1 MLNFFRKSKG
11 AISIFLVLILVPM
24 MTVSSLFVDA
34 GKVSLARGAAASAG
48 DLTLNTALTDYD
60 TQLKELY
67 GLFATAQDTQ
77 ELYGRLED
85 YYRNCITSG
94 GVSAAE
100 ADSLAKTIVNNLS
113 SLAQEEE
120 KTSDVLNMELVDFE
134 LYKRDDATLANP
146 AVLKKEIVDFMKYR
160 APINTGLSFISSLN
174 SFSTLSKQTDLV
186 DKRTEYYKAEEDAM
200 RCAHDAWKEINL
212 YNKSDFV
219 QKPEYFSN
227 MVDKLSDYPD
237 KYKGFAET
245 TIKDLYDAQD
255 YVGFNPKIYHLEM
268 ITVTI
273 EGKNKKIPCFYTN
286 KDRTSH
292 LKTYN
297 ELTGDGY
304 YSNTNKASA
313 DDIKKAL
320 TNYYNARE
328 SYVSAA
334 NKMLEYN
341 DNTYGQQ
348 FLIQTNRGKLYENWI
363 DAMKE
368 LYNKYNEMQNAV
380 TYNDVDENG
389 VSVMTTTGTIGEK
402 TGKYKD
408 IYESYSKQFNL
419 LMQDFDANLNGDS
432 NKVGYN
438 TILQRYRD
446 KANADTTKIDGEIA
460 SCYNE
465 ICEFRRQISDAS
477 EHLGTAITKLG
488 DVLTKVKSDGEL
500 QKKKNA
506 WETAASDSEIKN
518 TTMSKQDL
526 AEIDSVA
533 KYLNEDDVQK
543 LITRLQNIKTNLD
556 KMLEQIDS
564 YTFFDTKIIE
574 IDNYNSLH
582 NVLKNKIGNDTLYS
596 VPTDTTELKSKVKSL
611 CDGKFNVGTKVDY
624 KWVKDPQS
632 NPRLV
637 VNKPNF
643 YAYLYTNFNVV
654 DSTPVSD
661 PEKEVIS
668 TTEKTS
674 NNSVGED
681 VYNNIKSKSASD
693 AEAKT
698 KEAESGDKTKNEIK
712 DKSGIPSKETPNNG
726 TTTPSATASTGDD
739 AAKNATSGLGSMFS
753 NLGKELLNM
762 AEGLRDRLY
771 VSDYIMNMFSYDT
784 LEAEFKKENG
794 DGATLDLKTLT
805 QNPIN
810 ADNNFAYG
818 AEVEYIIYGGS
829 NSENITKAY
838 GSIYAIRLA
847 FNLIYAFSD
856 SEIREGAFGIATPI
870 SAATMGIIP
879 VPLIQGAIIIGLACC
894 ESGLDIY
901 DMHNGEKVPLFK
913 NSDTW
918 RLSFSGLVKYARGK
932 AEEIAV
938 RQAKEKVAEAIDTAQ
953 NKLSEWLDMTDEEL
967 NENLSEKQEEIEKY
981 MGKAFDDL
989 IGRHAETALQKFT
1002 QIATDSFRQV
1012 TESGTDQVG
1021 YVSEQLDMWIN
1032 EESKNSDPN
1041 DIGLIVKKEAVKII
1055 KEQGIQP
1062 VLEKIKEAQTDYES
1076 AVNNLSTTL
1085 TDQLERLKKTI
1096 EDQVTTGVD
1105 AVKTY
1110 KTKML
1115 DEVKDSMGKGADKLK
1130 ETINSKLDG
1139 IFPSGSGTGDDLKP
1153 TDQTGL
1159 SSLLS
1164 FGYKDYLRL
1173 FLMIAL
1179 YADESGTMLR
1189 TADVIQVNMDMKNSG
1204 YLLKNSAA
1212 YVELHA
1218 EIQVKPTLLPLPLFA
1233 DVKGNPANNAVWYTI
1248 NYDDVRGY

>member
-1 MLNFFRKSKG
+1 MLRFFQRNKG
-11 AISIFLVLILVPM
+11 AVSIFLVLILVPM

-67 GLFATAQDTQ
+67 GLFATAQDTD
-77 ELYGRLED
+77 ELYARLED
-85 YYRNCITSG
+85 YYRTCITSG
-94 GVSAAE
+94 GVSASE
-100 ADSLAKTIVNNLS
+100 ADSLAKTIVSNLS
-113 SLAQEEE
+113 SLGQEEE
-120 KTSDVLNMELVDFE
+120 KTSDILNMKLVDFE
-134 LYKRDDATLANP
+134 IGKRADGTLANP

-160 APINTGLSFISSLN
+160 GPINTGLSFISSLK

-200 RCAHDAWKEINL
+200 KSAHAAWKQINE
-212 YNKSDFV
+212 YNKSKFV
-219 QKPEYFSN
+219 QDSGYFKTV
-227 MVDKLSDYPD
+227 VDKISKYPD
-237 KYKGFAET
+237 TYKGFATT

-255 YVGFNPKIYHLEM
+255 YVKFESKIYNIEQ

-273 EGKNKKIPCFYTN
+273 EGDKKTIPCFYTN
-286 KDRTSH
+286 EDRTSH

-313 DDIKKAL
+313 DDVKKAL

-334 NKMLEYN
+334 DKMLKYN

-380 TYNDVDENG
+380 TYADVDENG
-389 VSVMTTTGTIGEK
+389 VSVMTTTGTIGGE
-402 TGKYKD
+402 TGTYGD
-408 IYESYSKQFNL
+408 IQKIYSGNFDSVSATFNI
-419 LMQDFDANLNGDS
+419 MLNGGEAS
-432 NKVGYN
+432 EGYN
-438 TILQRYRD
+438 STL
-446 KANADTTKIDGEIA
+446 KKCSNNSNADTTEIDGEIT
-460 SCYNE
+460 SYYNE
-465 ICEFRRQISDAS
+465 INEFRKQISDAS
-477 EHLGTAITKLG
+477 DHLDTAITELG
-488 DVLTKVKSDGEL
+488 KVLDKVKSDGTL
-500 QKKKNA
+500 QTKKNA

-526 AEIDSVA
+526 AEIDSVS
-533 KYLNEDDVQK
+533 KYLNEEDVKK

-564 YTFFDTKIIE
+564 YKFFDTKIVE
-574 IDNYNSLH
+574 IHNYSSLH
-582 NVLKNKIGNDTLYS
+582 DVLKNKIGNDTLYS
-596 VPTDTTELKSKVKSL
+596 VPTNADELKSKAKSL
-611 CDGKFNVGTKVDY
+611 CEGKFSVGTKVDY

-637 VNKPNF
+637 VDKPNF

-654 DSTPVSD
+654 DSD
-661 PEKEVIS
+661 PDVIS

-674 NNSVGED
+674 KNSVGED

-712 DKSGIPSKETPNNG
+712 DKSGIPSKETPNSG

-918 RLSFSGLVKYARGK
+918 RLSFRGLVDYARNK
-932 AEEIAV
+932 AGEIAK
-938 RQAKEKVAEAIDTAQ
+938 KEASRTIDTAQ
-953 NKLSEWLDMTDEEL
+953 EKLSEWLDMTDEQL
-967 NENLSEKQEEIEKY
+967 NENLDDKKKEIDKY
-981 MGKAFDDL
+981 LGKSFDDL

-1002 QIATDSFRQV
+1002 QLATESFRQIL
-1012 TESGTDQVG
+1012 EPGQDQAQ
-1021 YVSEQLDMWIN
+1021 YVYDQLTMWI
-1032 EESKNSDPN
+1032 EEEGKNSDPN
-1041 DIGLIVKKEAVKII
+1041 DIGFIVKKEAVKII
-1055 KEQGIQP
+1055 KENGIQL
-1062 VLEKIKEAQTDYES
+1062 VLDEMKKVQNDYES
-1076 AVNNLSTTL
+1076 AVDNLSTAL
-1085 TDQLERLKKTI
+1085 TDQLSTLRKSITEK
-1096 EDQVTTGVD
+1096 VTKGVD
-1105 AVKTY
+1105 VVKDY
-1110 KTKML
+1110 KDKML
-1115 DEVKDSMGKGADKLK
+1115 DEVKSSMNQGADKLK

-1139 IFPSGSGTGDDLKP
+1139 IFPSGGTGDDLKS

-1179 YADESGTMLR
+1179 YTDESGTMAR

-1248 NYDDVRGY
+1248 SYDDVRGY

>member
-1 MLNFFRKSKG
+1 MLRFFQRNKG
-11 AISIFLVLILVPM
+11 AVSIFLVLILVPM

-67 GLFATAQDTQ
+67 GLFATAQDTD
-77 ELYGRLED
+77 ELYARLED
-85 YYRNCITSG
+85 YYRTCITSG
-94 GVSAAE
+94 GVSASE
-100 ADSLAKTIVNNLS
+100 ADSLAKTIVSNLS
-113 SLAQEEE
+113 SLGQEEE
-120 KTSDVLNMELVDFE
+120 KTSDILNMKLVDFE
-134 LYKRDDATLANP
+134 IGKRADGTLANP

-160 APINTGLSFISSLN
+160 GPINTGLSFISSLK

-200 RCAHDAWKEINL
+200 KSAHAAWKQINE
-212 YNKSDFV
+212 YNKSKFV
-219 QKPEYFSN
+219 QDSGYFKTV
-227 MVDKLSDYPD
+227 VDKISKYPD
-237 KYKGFAET
+237 TYKGFATT

-255 YVGFNPKIYHLEM
+255 YVGFNPKIYHFEM
-268 ITVTI
+268 ITVTV
-273 EGKNKKIPCFYTN
+273 EGENKQIPCLYTN

-292 LKTYN
+292 VKTYN
-297 ELTGDGY
+297 ELTGSNY
-304 YSNTNKASA
+304 YSKTNKASA
-313 DDIKKAL
+313 DNIKKAL
-320 TNYYNARE
+320 TKYYNAKE

-334 NKMLEYN
+334 DKMLKYN

-348 FLIQTNRGKLYENWI
+348 FLVQTNRGKLYENWI
-363 DAMKE
+363 NAVVE
-368 LYNKYNEMQNAV
+368 FYNKYNEMENAK
-380 TYNDVDENG
+380 TYAGVDESGNDVMET
-389 VSVMTTTGTIGEK
+389 SGTIGEK
-402 TGKYKD
+402 TGKYND
-408 IYESYSKQFNL
+408 IYESYSKEFDL

-438 TILQRYRD
+438 TILQKYRD
-446 KANADTTKIDGEIA
+446 AANADTTKIDGEIT

-465 ICEFRRQISDAS
+465 INEFRKQISDAS
-477 EHLGTAITKLG
+477 DHLDTAITELG
-488 DVLTKVKSDGEL
+488 KVLDKVKSDGTL
-500 QKKKNA
+500 QTKKNA

-526 AEIDSVA
+526 AEIDSVS
-533 KYLNEDDVQK
+533 KYLNEEDVKK

-564 YTFFDTKIIE
+564 YKFFDTKIVE
-574 IDNYNSLH
+574 IHNYSSLH
-582 NVLKNKIGNDTLYS
+582 DVLKNKIGNNTLYS
-596 VPTDTTELKSKVKSL
+596 VPTNKNDLESKANSL
-611 CDGKFNVGTKVDY
+611 CEGKFSVGTKIDFEWA
-624 KWVKDPQS
+624 KNPQS

-637 VNKPNF
+637 VDKPNF

-654 DSTPVSD
+654 DSD
-661 PEKEVIS
+661 PDVIS

-712 DKSGIPSKETPNNG
+712 DKSGIPSKETPNSG

-847 FNLIYAFSD
+847 FNLIYAFSN

-894 ESGLDIY
+894 ESGLDIA
-901 DMHNGEKVPLFK
+901 DMHDGEKIPLFK
-913 NSDTW
+913 NEDTW
-918 RLSFSGLVKYARGK
+918 RLSFSGLVNYARGK
-932 AEEIAV
+932 AEEIV
-938 RQAKEKVAEAIDTAQ
+938 KKEASHAIDAAQ
-953 NKLSEWLDMTDEEL
+953 EKLSEWLDMTDEEL
-967 NENLSEKQEEIEKY
+967 NENLEQKKMEINDY
-981 MGKAFDDL
+981 LGNAFDDL

-1021 YVSEQLDMWIN
+1021 YVSGQLTMWI
-1032 EESKNSDPN
+1032 EEEGKNSDPN

-1076 AVNNLSTTL
+1076 AVNNLSESL
-1085 TDQLERLKKTI
+1085 TGELTAIRTKIQRHI
-1096 EDQVTTGVD
+1096 STGVD
-1105 AVKTY
+1105 AVNKY

-1139 IFPSGSGTGDDLKP
+1139 IFPSGGTGDNLKS

-1179 YADESGTMLR
+1179 YTDESGTMAR

-1248 NYDDVRGY
+1248 SYDDVRGY

>member
-1 MLNFFRKSKG
+1 MLRFFQRNKG
-11 AISIFLVLILVPM
+11 AVSIFLVLILVPM

-67 GLFATAQDTQ
+67 GLFATAQDTD
-77 ELYGRLED
+77 ELYARLED
-85 YYRNCITSG
+85 YYRTCITSG
-94 GVSAAE
+94 GVSASE
-100 ADSLAKTIVNNLS
+100 ADSLAKTIVSNLS
-113 SLAQEEE
+113 SLGQEEE
-120 KTSDVLNMELVDFE
+120 KTSDILNMKLVDFE
-134 LYKRDDATLANP
+134 IGKRADGTLANP

-160 APINTGLSFISSLN
+160 GPINTGLSFISSLK

-200 RCAHDAWKEINL
+200 KSAHAAWKQINE
-212 YNKSDFV
+212 YNKSKFV
-219 QKPEYFSN
+219 QDSGYFKTV
-227 MVDKLSDYPD
+227 VDKISKYPD
-237 KYKGFAET
+237 TYKGFATT
-245 TIKDLYDAQD
+245 TIKDLYDAQN
-255 YVGFNPKIYHLEM
+255 YVGFNPKIYHFEM

-273 EGKNKKIPCFYTN
+273 EGDNKKIPCLYTN

-292 LKTYN
+292 VKTYN
-297 ELTGDGY
+297 ELTGSKY
-304 YSNTNKASA
+304 YSKTNKASA
-313 DDIKKAL
+313 DNIKKAI
-320 TNYYNARE
+320 TNYYNAKVSYE
-328 SYVSAA
+328 SA
-334 NKMLEYN
+334 KIKLLEYD

-348 FLIQTNRGKLYENWI
+348 FLIQTNRGKLYENWVN
-363 DAMKE
+363 AMVE
-368 LYNKYNEMQNAV
+368 LYNKYNEMENAV
-380 TYNDVDENG
+380 TYNDVDESG
-389 VSVMTTTGTIGEK
+389 TSVMATTGTIGEK
-402 TGKYKD
+402 TGTYKEIHD
-408 IYESYSKQFNL
+408 FYSSDFNTVSGV
-419 LMQDFDANLNGDS
+419 FDKMLNGGEGS
-432 NKVGYN
+432 TGYN
-438 TILQRYRD
+438 TILQKYRD
-446 KANADTTKIDGEIA
+446 AANADTTKIDGEIT

-465 ICEFRRQISDAS
+465 INEFRKQISDAS
-477 EHLGTAITKLG
+477 DHLDTAITELG
-488 DVLTKVKSDGEL
+488 KVLDKVKSDGTL
-500 QKKKNA
+500 QTKKNA

-526 AEIDSVA
+526 AEIDSVS
-533 KYLNEDDVQK
+533 KYLNEEDVKK

-564 YTFFDTKIIE
+564 YKFFDTKIVE
-574 IDNYNSLH
+574 IHNYSSLH
-582 NVLKNKIGNDTLYS
+582 DVLKNKIGNNTLYS
-596 VPTDTTELKSKVKSL
+596 VPTNKNDLESKANSL
-611 CDGKFNVGTKVDY
+611 CEGKFSVGTKIDFEWA
-624 KWVKDPQS
+624 KNPQS

-637 VNKPNF
+637 VDKPNF

-681 VYNNIKSKSASD
+681 VYNNIKSKSSSD
-693 AEAKT
+693 ADAKV
-698 KEAESGDKTKNEIK
+698 KSAESGKKTTNEIK
-712 DKSGIPSKETPNNG
+712 DKSGIPSKETPNSG

-918 RLSFSGLVKYARGK
+918 RLSFRGLVDYARNK
-932 AEEIAV
+932 AGEIAK
-938 RQAKEKVAEAIDTAQ
+938 KEASRTIDTAQ
-953 NKLSEWLDMTDEEL
+953 EKLSEWLDMTDEQL
-967 NENLSEKQEEIEKY
+967 NENLDDKKKEIDKY
-981 MGKAFDDL
+981 LGKSFDDL

-1002 QIATDSFRQV
+1002 QLATESFRQIL
-1012 TESGTDQVG
+1012 EPGQDQAQ
-1021 YVSEQLDMWIN
+1021 YVSDQLTMWI
-1032 EESKNSDPN
+1032 EEEGKNSDPN
-1041 DIGLIVKKEAVKII
+1041 DIGFIVKKEAVKII
-1055 KEQGIQP
+1055 KENGIQL
-1062 VLEKIKEAQTDYES
+1062 VLDEMKKVQNDYES
-1076 AVNNLSTTL
+1076 AVDNLSTAL
-1085 TDQLERLKKTI
+1085 TDQLSILRKSITEK
-1096 EDQVTTGVD
+1096 VTKGVD
-1105 AVKTY
+1105 VVKDY
-1110 KTKML
+1110 KDKML
-1115 DEVKDSMGKGADKLK
+1115 DEVKSSMNQGADKLK

-1139 IFPSGSGTGDDLKP
+1139 IFPSSGGTGDDLKS

-1179 YADESGTMLR
+1179 YTDESGTMAR

-1248 NYDDVRGY
+1248 SYDDVRGY

>member
-1 MLNFFRKSKG
+1 MLRFFQRNKG
-11 AISIFLVLILVPM
+11 AVSIFLVLILVPM

-67 GLFATAQDTQ
+67 GLFATAQDTD
-77 ELYGRLED
+77 ELYARLED
-85 YYRNCITSG
+85 YYRTCITSG
-94 GVSAAE
+94 GVSASE
-100 ADSLAKTIVNNLS
+100 ADSLAKTIVSNLS
-113 SLAQEEE
+113 SLGQEEE
-120 KTSDVLNMELVDFE
+120 KTSDILNMKLVDFE
-134 LYKRDDATLANP
+134 IGKRADGTLANP

-160 APINTGLSFISSLN
+160 GPINTGLSFISSLK

-200 RCAHDAWKEINL
+200 KSAHAAWKQINE
-212 YNKSDFV
+212 YNKSKFV
-219 QKPEYFSN
+219 QDSGYFKTV
-227 MVDKLSDYPD
+227 VDKISKYPD
-237 KYKGFAET
+237 TYKGFATT
-245 TIKDLYDAQD
+245 TIKDLYDAQN
-255 YVGFNPKIYHLEM
+255 YVGFNPKIYHFEM

-273 EGKNKKIPCFYTN
+273 EGDNKKIPCLYTN

-292 LKTYN
+292 VKTYN
-297 ELTGDGY
+297 ELTGSKY
-304 YSNTNKASA
+304 YSKTNKASA
-313 DDIKKAL
+313 DNIKKAI
-320 TNYYNARE
+320 TNYYNAKVSYE
-328 SYVSAA
+328 SA
-334 NKMLEYN
+334 KIKLLEYD

-348 FLIQTNRGKLYENWI
+348 FLIQTNRGKLYENWVN
-363 DAMKE
+363 AMVE
-368 LYNKYNEMQNAV
+368 LYNKYNEMENAV
-380 TYNDVDENG
+380 TYNDVDESG
-389 VSVMTTTGTIGEK
+389 TSVMATTGTIGEK
-402 TGKYKD
+402 TGTYKEIHD
-408 IYESYSKQFNL
+408 FYSSDFNTVSGV
-419 LMQDFDANLNGDS
+419 FDKMLNGGEGS
-432 NKVGYN
+432 TGYN
-438 TILQRYRD
+438 TILQKYRD
-446 KANADTTKIDGEIA
+446 AANADTTKIDGEIT

-465 ICEFRRQISDAS
+465 INEFRKQISDAS
-477 EHLGTAITKLG
+477 DHLDTAITELG
-488 DVLTKVKSDGEL
+488 NVLDKVKSDGTL
-500 QKKKNA
+500 QTKKNA

-526 AEIDSVA
+526 AEIDSVS
-533 KYLNEDDVQK
+533 KYLNEEDVKK

-564 YTFFDTKIIE
+564 YKFFDTEIIE
-574 IDNYNSLH
+574 IDSYNSLH
-582 NVLKNKIGNDTLYS
+582 DVLKNKIGNNTLYS
-596 VPTDTTELKSKVKSL
+596 VPTNKNDLESKANSL
-611 CDGKFNVGTKVDY
+611 CEGKFSVGTKIDFEWA
-624 KWVKDPQS
+624 KNPQS

-637 VNKPNF
+637 VDKPNF
-643 YAYLYTNFNVV
+643 YAYLYTNFNIA

-661 PEKEVIS
+661 PDKEVIS
-668 TTEKTS
+668 TTEKTA
-674 NNSVGED
+674 NNDVGED
-681 VYNNIKSKSASD
+681 VYKKIKSKSASD
-693 AEAKT
+693 ADAKV
-698 KEAESGDKTKNEIK
+698 KSAESGKKTTNEIK
-712 DKSGIPSKETPNNG
+712 DKSGIPSKETPNSG

-818 AEVEYIIYGGS
+818 AEVEYIIYGRS

-847 FNLIYAFSD
+847 FNLIYAFSN

-894 ESGLDIY
+894 ESGLDIA
-901 DMHNGEKVPLFK
+901 DMHDGEKIPLFK
-913 NSDTW
+913 NDDTW
-918 RLSFSGLVKYARGK
+918 RLSFSGLVNYARGK
-932 AEEIAV
+932 AGEIV
-938 RQAKEKVAEAIDTAQ
+938 KKEASRAIDTAQ
-953 NKLSEWLDMTDEEL
+953 EKLSEWLDMTDEQL
-967 NENLSEKQEEIEKY
+967 NENLDDKKKEIDKY
-981 MGKAFDDL
+981 LGKSFDDL

-1002 QIATDSFRQV
+1002 QLA
-1012 TESGTDQVG
+1012 TESFKQVAIDPTTKQAD
-1021 YVSEQLDMWIN
+1021 YISTQLDNWLA
-1032 EESKNSDPN
+1032 EEGKNSDSN
-1041 DIGLIVKKEAVKII
+1041 DIGFIVKKEAVKII
-1055 KEQGIQP
+1055 KENGIQL
-1062 VLEKIKEAQTDYES
+1062 VLDEMKKVQNDYQA
-1076 AVNNLSTTL
+1076 AVDNLSSTL
-1085 TDQLERLKKTI
+1085 TDQLAKLRKLIKEKVS
-1096 EDQVTTGVD
+1096 QGVD
-1105 AVKTY
+1105 AVEKY

-1115 DEVKDSMGKGADKLK
+1115 DEVKSSMSQGADKLK

-1139 IFPSGSGTGDDLKP
+1139 IFPSSGGTGDNLKS

-1179 YADESGTMLR
+1179 YTDESGTMAR

-1204 YLLKNSAA
+1204 YQLKQSAA

-1248 NYDDVRGY
+1248 SYDDVRGY